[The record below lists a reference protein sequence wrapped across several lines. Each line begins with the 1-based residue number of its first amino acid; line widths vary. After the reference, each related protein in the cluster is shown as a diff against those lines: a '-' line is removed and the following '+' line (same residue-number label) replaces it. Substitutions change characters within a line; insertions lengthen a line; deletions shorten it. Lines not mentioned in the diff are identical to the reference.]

1 MIVLTL
7 EESDEEYI
15 SGFPKYITFSS
26 NKPATIYYTL
36 DGSTPDED
44 SVIAVGNVH
53 LPTSGS
59 SIMIKAIAIS
69 SDDSSSV
76 LDVEYSTDSTDLDR
90 PRHLG
95 DEGVVLLPYG
105 ADIVDSMSVNLD
117 GDAAQET
124 AVEFSDLEIKASR
137 VDSKGTMLDSQ
148 KTSVPFVNF
157 AKNTNQ
163 SAETIQSSPN
173 DNSEFDPSA
182 KFIIIDGS
190 TDEAFE
196 NQVVKIV
203 NRPYNTFD
211 PVSKFYNE
219 RLGEKEPIITGNYV
233 RSFWDP
239 VKGLWISYYWESLE
253 SRWMKS
259 VQKIDKKTLSI
270 GANTT
275 GNRFVF
281 RWIQDRALSQLF

>member
-7 EESDEEYI
+7 EESGEEYI

-26 NKPATIYYTL
+26 NKPSTIYYTL

-44 SVIAVGNVH
+44 SVIAVGNVY

-59 SIMIKAIAIS
+59 SVTIKAIAIS

-76 LDVEYSTDSTDLDR
+76 LDAEYSTDSTNLDR
-90 PRHLG
+90 PRHIG
-95 DEGVVLLPYG
+95 SEGIVLVPYG
-105 ADIVDSMSVNLD
+105 ADIVDSMSMNLD
-117 GDAAQET
+117 GDATQET
-124 AVEFSDLEIKASR
+124 SIDFSDLEIKASR
-137 VDSKGTMLDSQ
+137 VDSGGVMLDPQ
-148 KTSVPFVNF
+148 KTSVSFVNF
-157 AKNTNQ
+157 AKKAPQNT
-163 SAETIQSSPN
+163 EPIQSTPN
-173 DNSEFDPSA
+173 NNSEFDPSA

-233 RSFWDP
+233 RSFWAPD
-239 VKGLWISYYWESLE
+239 KGLWISYYWESLE
-253 SRWMKS
+253 SRWIKS
-259 VQKIDKKTLSI
+259 VQKIDKKVLSI
-270 GANTT
+270 GSSAT